1 MNDSSLSAQATD
13 SQIVVSN
20 SLIMLVR
27 RLMLW
32 LMSAVLILFLPKYL
46 GAEGLGQLAFATSTA
61 ALFITLLTLG
71 VGRFLIK
78 EIARNNA
85 VISTYL
91 GSAIALRAIMS
102 LVVLAAIIII
112 SQFVSDSELS
122 RRVMWIAAATIVVNS
137 FMGLGNSVLNGL
149 ENLKWPATV
158 EVLSKLIVVVAGVTV
173 LVQGFGVIGYALVLL
188 GAAAFGLTLNLIYVP
203 RRVSVGLRLEVSQIK
218 TLVVGGL
225 PFILMGV
232 LLSIYNHTDTVI
244 LRLFTD
250 DSVVGWYA
258 AANQI
263 YGTIDMLPMVFTA
276 ALLPTLSRV
285 YATDGR
291 AAIAMAQKS
300 LAVVAIAIIPISFG
314 VSLFS
319 GVIIERLPYPAEF
332 QNSVPLLT
340 ILALTIPATAFL
352 VIIGTVAIAIDRHK
366 AWTYGLLATVSL
378 NVLLNIV
385 FAPIFQERYGNGGI
399 GVAITTFMTEV
410 LMVAIGLWIMPKGL
424 IDRSLIVL
432 FLKVA
437 GSGGLM
443 VIAILGFRIVGLG
456 EILQMVLGGA
466 VYVLL
471 VLVTRAV
478 TSNDLRMIR
487 SVVAQKTRRGDPSAS
502 AGPNGGRN
510 G

>member
-1 MNDSSLSAQATD
+1 
-13 SQIVVSN
+13 
-20 SLIMLVR
+20 
-27 RLMLW
+27 
-32 LMSAVLILFLPKYL
+32 
-46 GAEGLGQLAFATSTA
+46 
-61 ALFITLLTLG
+61 
-71 VGRFLIK
+71 
-78 EIARNNA
+78 
-85 VISTYL
+85 
-91 GSAIALRAIMS
+91 
-102 LVVLAAIIII
+102 
-112 SQFVSDSELS
+112 
-122 RRVMWIAAATIVVNS
+122 
-137 FMGLGNSVLNGL
+137 
-149 ENLKWPATV
+149 
-158 EVLSKLIVVVAGVTV
+158 
-173 LVQGFGVIGYALVLL
+173 
-188 GAAAFGLTLNLIYVP
+188 
-203 RRVSVGLRLEVSQIK
+203 
-218 TLVVGGL
+218 
-225 PFILMGV
+225 
-232 LLSIYNHTDTVI
+232 
-244 LRLFTD
+244 
-250 DSVVGWYA
+250 
-258 AANQI
+258 
-263 YGTIDMLPMVFTA
+263 MLPMVFTA

-319 GVIIERLPYPAEF
+319 GVIIERLPYPDEF

-456 EILQMVLGGA
+456 DVLQVVLGGA

-471 VLVTRAV
+471 VLVTGAV

-487 SVVAQKTRRGDPSAS
+487 SVVAQRTRRGGQSAS